1 MPSCHARTRMWCSE
15 VETNPKRSQKL
26 HWVVRPSERKRVTIC
41 NLFLWLDDLC
51 ISVLRDPGLMINLY
65 VAWWKWAAL
74 SWNLLPWEAL
84 RLGKIWSKPSCMIT
98 KQKMKD
104 QPRVFM
110 QVEVIFTSFCNLV
123 AGGRV
128 CKNMFRH
135 KCCCTQHASGGSF
148 KSTNSN
154 ENNPDEKLSS
164 IRKTYPGFLQSED
177 VWGQT
182 DEREPTLRLQGLQ
195 LSARWGCTAIGAIHP
210 NCQVALSN
218 MESFERVSVNLRE
231 VSKSLNK
238 SLLYHGS

>member
-1 MPSCHARTRMWCSE
+1 MVEVSSLKLKFVTLRSLTRQ
-15 VETNPKRSQKL
+15 NLIKAKL
-26 HWVVRPSERKRVTIC
+26 HDHKAENERPTQSLHASWRHIHQ
-41 NLFLWLDDLC
+41 FL
-51 ISVLRDPGLMINLY
+51 
-65 VAWWKWAAL
+65 
-74 SWNLLPWEAL
+74 
-84 RLGKIWSKPSCMIT
+84 
-98 KQKMKD
+98 
-104 QPRVFM
+104 QPRSRRESLQKHVPP
-110 QVEVIFTSFCNLV
+110 QILLH
-123 AGGRV
+123 AA
-128 CKNMFRH
+128 CKR
-135 KCCCTQHASGGSF
+135 CSF

-164 IRKTYPGFLQSED
+164 IRKTYTGFLQSED

-218 MESFERVSVNLRE
+218 MESFERASVNLGE